1 MKSEEVSTLDDL
13 VFENRNKEY
22 GSYYLRKKYHRW
34 LLIGFSVA
42 IVLVLIVSY
51 GYFWYLNK
59 AGEASV
65 YFGSA
70 YPYQNE
76 THVSLLSAE
85 ELKSFTREKEIPQAP
100 NPDQM
105 KEIKPFKSFTV
116 TENPNKEPL
125 KLLEEETPNEP
136 FKSGSG
142 FGMVNDST
150 VYGGMIG
157 GEGEGLGSAVDRI
170 PIFIGGD
177 PKEYVERNLRYPVAA
192 MKKKISGVVVVS
204 FIVTKTGHVS
214 DVRVVRSVNPIVD
227 AEAVK
232 TIEKMPM
239 WKPALR
245 HGRPIN
251 FIFTM
256 RVNFVPMS

>member
-1 MKSEEVSTLDDL
+1 MKSKEIRTLDDL

-34 LLIGFSVA
+34 LVIGFSVA
-42 IVLVLIVSY
+42 VGLVLILIF

-70 YPYQNE
+70 YPYQQE
-76 THVSLLSAE
+76 TQVSLLSAD
-85 ELKSFTREKEIPQAP
+85 ELKAFAHEEMSQAP

-105 KEIKPFKSFTV
+105 KEINPIQSFVV
-116 TENPNKEPL
+116 TE
-125 KLLEEETPNEP
+125 TPIKEP
-136 FKSGSG
+136 FKIPEEEIPNNPVESGSG

-157 GEGEGLGSAVDRI
+157 GDGEGMGNAVDHI
-170 PIFIGGD
+170 PVFLGGD
-177 PKEYVERNLRYPVAA
+177 PKEYVEKNLRYPVAA
-192 MKKKISGVVVVS
+192 MKKKISGVVIIS

-227 AEAVK
+227 VEAVK
-232 TIEKMPM
+232 TIQGMPM

-256 RVNFVPMS
+256 RVNFVPLI

>member
-1 MKSEEVSTLDDL
+1 
-13 VFENRNKEY
+13 
-22 GSYYLRKKYHRW
+22 
-34 LLIGFSVA
+34 
-42 IVLVLIVSY
+42 
-51 GYFWYLNK
+51 
-59 AGEASV
+59 
-65 YFGSA
+65 
-70 YPYQNE
+70 
-76 THVSLLSAE
+76 
-85 ELKSFTREKEIPQAP
+85 
-100 NPDQM
+100 
-105 KEIKPFKSFTV
+105 
-116 TENPNKEPL
+116 
-125 KLLEEETPNEP
+125 
-136 FKSGSG
+136 
-142 FGMVNDST
+142 
-150 VYGGMIG
+150 
-157 GEGEGLGSAVDRI
+157 
-170 PIFIGGD
+170 
-177 PKEYVERNLRYPVAA
+177 